1 MKGVNLVQELG
12 TLIRFSTSANWYAF
26 IALAKHSELL
36 EKLLLNISVYVQNF
50 KDSQTDLTEK
60 NKASVFILMMQ
71 EQLDC
76 DRVTEKLPKPQ
87 PTF

>member
-36 EKLLLNISVYVQNF
+36 EKLLLNISVYV
-50 KDSQTDLTEK
+50 
-60 NKASVFILMMQ
+60 
-71 EQLDC
+71 
-76 DRVTEKLPKPQ
+76 
-87 PTF
+87 